1 MERDG
6 WFVNPLC
13 CVVVLTDAFIVVPF
27 TLCDFSYLPLQ
38 ANVSAKRGEWRTEK
52 ITKHKNKSSASWRR
66 SHKEPKVLPSVPA
79 SHTHKH
85 IRAGT
90 QTASEKERGR

>member
-1 MERDG
+1 MARDG
-6 WFVNPLC
+6 LLILC
-13 CVVVLTDAFIVVPF
+13 VVLTVAFIVVVPF

-79 SHTHKH
+79 SHT
-85 IRAGT
+85 
-90 QTASEKERGR
+90 